1 MMTDNARSVSYAIDH
16 DVAVI
21 RLDRAPVNAIDLPMI
36 AGLERTLDELAYTP
50 QIRGLVL
57 AGAGANFSAGLDLKI
72 VPTYAEAS
80 LRTLSATINRVIL
93 KLYGQPLPTVAAI
106 RGAALGGGFCLALA
120 CDYRIC
126 SERDAKLG
134 LPEVTAGIPYP
145 AGPLELVQAELDPA
159 LRRRLALFGAT
170 LTPPAALEAGVVDE
184 LAPDAELA
192 GRAVEATLRLA
203 HLPAYAA
210 VKKSAA
216 KRCA

>member
-1 MMTDNARSVSYAIDH
+1 M
-16 DVAVI
+16 
-21 RLDRAPVNAIDLPMI
+21 
-36 AGLERTLDELAYTP
+36 
-50 QIRGLVL
+50 
-57 AGAGANFSAGLDLKI
+57 
-72 VPTYAEAS
+72 
-80 LRTLSATINRVIL
+80 
-93 KLYGQPLPTVAAI
+93 
-106 RGAALGGGFCLALA
+106 ALA

-159 LRRRLALFGAT
+159 LRRRLALFGAS

-210 VKKSAA
+210 VKNQLRSVTLDRMRAHSEA
-216 KRCA
+216 NDPLVALLMAQRR